1 MAHSILHHI
10 SARNVVSSGVLRPC
24 CPVLPQVR
32 MCKNLDNLLVILKLL
47 LAQLYKA
54 NLVGLTGR
62 FAFSVRRTLALTIS
76 AFVLLPCASIWHCGH
91 SQKMVLMSHL
101 LHLCQTMDLNTSP
114 RTMMI
119 LVRMMTMAVN
129 SSSMETTQTCMITES
144 ATILI
149 LPGHSS

>member
-1 MAHSILHHI
+1 MDYSILHHLL
-10 SARNVVSSGVLRPC
+10 AHNVVPSGVLRPC

-62 FAFSVRRTLALTIS
+62 FAFFVRRTLALTIS

-101 LHLCQTMDLNTSP
+101 LHLCLTMDLNTSP

-129 SSSMETTQTCMITES
+129 LSSTGMTQTCMMLVTEVLLS
-144 ATILI
+144 
-149 LPGHSS
+149 